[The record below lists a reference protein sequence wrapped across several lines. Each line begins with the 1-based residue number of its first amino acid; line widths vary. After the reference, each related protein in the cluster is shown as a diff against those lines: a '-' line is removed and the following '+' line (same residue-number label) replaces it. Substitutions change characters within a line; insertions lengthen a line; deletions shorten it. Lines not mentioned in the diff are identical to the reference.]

1 MDDAPD
7 RRADER
13 DGKGMKTMNRNR
25 NLIRMRQRRI
35 LRELNRESRIQE
47 VRGSFEWQ
55 LAARI
60 LMTIVAFL
68 IVVAVIVLME
78 IKAENDAW
86 ARVLRRTS
94 IAERYMETQAP
105 EAPEAIMVEALQET
119 AQAEEAP
126 PEAIEVKDAAP
137 AAAVPA
143 AERWESLGTWK
154 LTAYCPQE
162 CCNGKGRAWK
172 TASGAPMKTGRT
184 VAAAGLPFGTEL
196 MINGQIYVVEDRGVS
211 GKHVDI
217 LFQDHKSA
225 RNFGVQKAE
234 VFIKR

>member
-1 MDDAPD
+1 
-7 RRADER
+7 
-13 DGKGMKTMNRNR
+13 MKAMNENR
-25 NLIRMRQRRI
+25 NLISMRQRRI
-35 LRELNRESRIQE
+35 LHELNREIQMKKAQKSAAWQRI
-47 VRGSFEWQ
+47 
-55 LAARI
+55 ARI
-60 LMTIVAFL
+60 MTAAVGIIAL
-68 IVVAVIVLME
+68 IVLLICLE

-94 IAERYMETQAP
+94 IAERYMETKAP
-105 EAPEAIMVEALQET
+105 EAPEAIMVEALQKT
-119 AQAEEAP
+119 SQAVEAP
-126 PEAIEVKDAAP
+126 PEAIEVKNAAP

-143 AERWESLGTWK
+143 AEHWESLGTWK

-196 MINGQIYVVEDRGVS
+196 MINGQIYVVEDRGVH

-217 LFQDHKSA
+217 LFPDHQSA
-225 RNFGVQKAE
+225 RNFGVQRAE